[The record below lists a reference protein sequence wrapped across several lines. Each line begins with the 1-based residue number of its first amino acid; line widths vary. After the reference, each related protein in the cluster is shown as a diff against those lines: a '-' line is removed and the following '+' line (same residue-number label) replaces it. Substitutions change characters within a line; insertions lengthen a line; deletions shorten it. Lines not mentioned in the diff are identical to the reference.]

1 METDDISFVFFL
13 VFSLSF
19 SLCYFYTALPD
30 TSDALYQ
37 SMTVI
42 LQTRFLLPVL
52 AHEPFIVS
60 IPRFSE
66 AAGSTQTRRRHHQ
79 SGLLRGLDMHEP
91 SEREFAIEN
100 SLSSTSLRATS
111 PDLPSAARSMS
122 PAAAPEN

>member
-13 VFSLSF
+13 VFSLPF
-19 SLCYFYTALPD
+19 FLCYFYTAPPD

-37 SMTVI
+37 SMTLI

-66 AAGSTQTRRRHHQ
+66 AAGSTQTRRRLDADIISQVSSEDSTCTNH
-79 SGLLRGLDMHEP
+79 LRG
-91 SEREFAIEN
+91 
-100 SLSSTSLRATS
+100 S
-111 PDLPSAARSMS
+111 PQ
-122 PAAAPEN
+122 